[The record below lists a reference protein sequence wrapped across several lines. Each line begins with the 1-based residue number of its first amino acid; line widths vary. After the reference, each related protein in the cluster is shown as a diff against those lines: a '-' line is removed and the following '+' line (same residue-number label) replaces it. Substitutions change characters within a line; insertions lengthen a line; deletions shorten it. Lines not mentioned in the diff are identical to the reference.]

1 MSNQAVIFE
10 YVDGSTSALI
20 PADVAA
26 ERGLHDCPNHLVSPE
41 GVPECVTQRTTV
53 PPDFTWARQQGAE
66 TPQQH
71 STESQQGAETS
82 QQHSTESQQ
91 GAETSQQHSTESQQS
106 TLPSSLLG
114 SDQPMGVGVN
124 PLLAIAAVVLIGAGC
139 TIISRFGGRGQ
150 RP

>member
-66 TPQQH
+66 T
-71 STESQQGAETS
+71 
-82 QQHSTESQQ
+82 
-91 GAETSQQHSTESQQS
+91 SQQHSTESQQS

>member
-20 PADVAA
+20 PTDVAA

-41 GVPECVTQRTTV
+41 GVPECITERTTERTTV
-53 PPDFTWARQQGAE
+53 PHGYTTARQQGAE

-71 STESQQGAETS
+71 STESPQP
-82 QQHSTESQQ
+82 
-91 GAETSQQHSTESQQS
+91 

-114 SDQPMGVGVN
+114 SDQPMGAGVN

-139 TIISRFGGRGQ
+139 TMISRFGGRG
-150 RP
+150 